1 MTASSLNPVLY
12 AATVAGKRFEEQLVA
27 ANSGRFPAISLFPQ
41 VYWKARSAGHS
52 DADLR
57 ALLRAHDVAVS
68 AVEPLLNWVPGEHFP
83 GSSLMPKQMPS
94 EDAFY
99 RLAEAV
105 GARELVVAWA
115 RKKHLPEN
123 QLVDAFAGLCLRAAR
138 HGLRVHLE
146 FLPWT
151 QVQNIEVAL
160 RIVAA
165 AAQPNGG
172 VMFDSWHHYRS
183 GLGNAALSKINGR
196 LVTATQF
203 SDAPAKAGW
212 ILQLETLRE
221 RRLPGE
227 GDSDISG
234 MMSALLASGCTAPW
248 GVEVF
253 SSRLQ
258 KHDAKTI
265 GTMARASLDRCLG
278 KSNSGST
285 TNEHRDSA

>member
-1 MTASSLNPVLY
+1 MSATLPNPVLY
-12 AATVAGKRFEEQLVA
+12 AATVAGKRFEEHLVA
-27 ANSGRFPAISLFPQ
+27 ANSGHFPAISLFPQ
-41 VYWKARSAGHS
+41 VYWKARRAGHS

-57 ALLRAHDVAVS
+57 AMLREHGVS
-68 AVEPLLNWVPGEHFP
+68 VSTVEPLLNWVPGEHFP
-83 GSSLMPKQMPS
+83 GSRLLPRHMPS
-94 EDAFY
+94 EEAFY
-99 RLAEAV
+99 RLADAV

-115 RKKHLPEN
+115 RKKRLPEN

-138 HGLRVHLE
+138 HGLKVHLE

-151 QVQNIEVAL
+151 QVQNIGVAL

-183 GLGNAALSKINGR
+183 GVGNAALTGINGQQ
-196 LVTATQF
+196 VSATQF

-212 ILQLETLRE
+212 IPQLETLRE

-234 MMSALLASGCTAPW
+234 MMAALKASGCTAPW

-253 SSRLQ
+253 SSQLQ
-258 KHDAKTI
+258 KLDAKTI
-265 GTMARASLDRCLG
+265 GAKARASLDHCLG
-278 KSNSGST
+278 QLKPG
-285 TNEHRDSA
+285 RI